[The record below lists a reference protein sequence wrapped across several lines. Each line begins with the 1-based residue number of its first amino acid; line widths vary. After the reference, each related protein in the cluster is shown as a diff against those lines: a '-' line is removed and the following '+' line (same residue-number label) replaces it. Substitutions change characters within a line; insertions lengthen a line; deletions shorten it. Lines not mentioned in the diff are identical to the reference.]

1 VGEQAMTKKNRFR
14 FFATV
19 SDRGQIFIPKPLQ
32 NYFQI
37 KSRDKVKFVVEDDG
51 QVIFEKKKGGEA

>member
-1 VGEQAMTKKNRFR
+1 MVRKYKFR
-14 FFATV
+14 FYATV

-37 KSRDKVKFVVEDDG
+37 KSRDKVKFVVADDG